1 MVSRDLILSLLMF
14 MSFTGCEGQFAGN
27 RSFDIDIVNG
37 PMQMKLCTVGA
48 VELLCA
54 VNTNYQY
61 KAQTGSIQFYSL
73 TNPAQPV
80 RLSTPATIEVSSNV
94 SDFEVVQVDGNDVLF
109 VLDRNANELLVYD
122 LTGGSFVA
130 RQENGA
136 AVKVDLPQNPQ
147 SIQAF
152 QRSSDSK
159 TFLAITVMRG
169 GASGGSLVFIDP
181 LDLSFYEPDESSP
194 GSDVKLVQVGVP
206 GARFFMSPRKTYDDP
221 ANPGT
226 QLVDRLNV
234 SVSNQVGVGLSK
246 AVFLGG
252 SQDLFVLPNFL
263 ASAVHSFR
271 FSSFQNMS
279 NIAWNLRQWR
289 EGAKLSDGSIL
300 AGSREVGI
308 RGVDIDNL
316 SNVYVSNRTDNQI
329 YKIPASVFEAEE
341 DDDAGTIRNTTGFKE
356 NVRDH
361 VLETYPGSSE
371 TLEFDSN
378 LADSVFPRL
387 GDLLADKTGAGLAA
401 QALWVIGIHD
411 SKIYRISVPAV
422 PAEGNPITISHSVV
436 LGEGPRKLLGYPAAG
451 PYQFVYVAD
460 LKNDVISVLN
470 ASDLTL
476 AGEIKN

>member
-1 MVSRDLILSLLMF
+1 MFSRDFILSLLMLV
-14 MSFTGCEGQFAGN
+14 SITGCEGQFAGN
-27 RSFDIDIVNG
+27 RKFDIDIVIG
-37 PMQMKLCTVGA
+37 TMQMKLCSVGA
-48 VELLCA
+48 VELLCV

-61 KAQTGSIQFYSL
+61 KAQTGSIHFYSL
-73 TNPAQPV
+73 ANPAQPV
-80 RLSTPATIEVSSNV
+80 PVTTPAKLELNSNV
-94 SDFEVVQVDGNDVLF
+94 SDFEVTQVNGNDVLF
-109 VLDRNANELLVYD
+109 VLDRNGNRLLVYD

-130 RQENGA
+130 REESGA

-169 GASGGSLVFIDP
+169 GILGGSIVFLDP
-181 LDLSFYEPDESSP
+181 LDLSFYEPDESAA

-221 ANPGT
+221 SNPGSK
-226 QLVDRLNV
+226 LVDRLNIG
-234 SVSNQVGVGLSK
+234 VSNQVGVGLSK

-252 SQDLFVLPNFL
+252 ANDLFVMPNFL

-279 NIAWNLRQWR
+279 NVAWNLRQWR
-289 EGAKLSDGSIL
+289 DGAKLSDGSVL
-300 AGSREVGI
+300 AGSREAGI

-329 YKIPASVFEAEE
+329 YKIPASVFETDE

-356 NVRDH
+356 NIRDH
-361 VLETYPGSSE
+361 VLETYPGSGE

-378 LADSVFPRL
+378 LSDSVFPRL

-401 QALWVIGIHD
+401 QTLWVIGIHD
-411 SKIYRISVPAV
+411 SKIYRIAV
-422 PAEGNPITISHSVV
+422 PAAPAGGSPVTISHSIT
-436 LGEGPRKLLGYPAAG
+436 LGDGPRKLLGYPAAG

-460 LKNDVISVLN
+460 VKNDVVSVLN
-470 ASDLTL
+470 ANDLSL